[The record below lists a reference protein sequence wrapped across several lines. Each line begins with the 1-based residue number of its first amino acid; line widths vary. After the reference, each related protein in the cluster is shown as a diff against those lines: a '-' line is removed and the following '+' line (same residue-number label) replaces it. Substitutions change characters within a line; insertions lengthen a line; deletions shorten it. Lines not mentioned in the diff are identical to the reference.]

1 MEKGGHTTRGII
13 CTTLGAVLWGVSGTC
28 SQYLFTYKGVDSNWL
43 TVVRMIS
50 VGILLLAVALVT
62 RRKELLGALSS
73 RWGRMMLVVFGVCG
87 LMVSQY
93 TYLTAVQYTNSG
105 TATVLQDI
113 GPVLIMVVTCVMARR
128 LPRRGEIVAIVLT
141 LTGVALLAT
150 HGDPSNLVI
159 SPKGLTWGLLAA
171 VGFLLYTMLPEGLMR
186 RWGNLAVTGGAMF
199 LGGVVLFFVVRFWRR
214 SVVLDQEVIGMVA
227 LVVVMGTVLP
237 YTLYLQ
243 GVRDIGAVRASLISC
258 VEPVTATICSTVW
271 MHTLFMPLDLLGF
284 AAILSAVCLLSVQKR
299 TNGERAS

>member
-50 VGILLLAVALVT
+50 AGILLLAVALVT

-128 LPRRGEIVAIVLT
+128 PAQ
-141 LTGVALLAT
+141 TG
-150 HGDPSNLVI
+150 
-159 SPKGLTWGLLAA
+159 
-171 VGFLLYTMLPEGLMR
+171 
-186 RWGNLAVTGGAMF
+186 
-199 LGGVVLFFVVRFWRR
+199 
-214 SVVLDQEVIGMVA
+214 
-227 LVVVMGTVLP
+227 
-237 YTLYLQ
+237 
-243 GVRDIGAVRASLISC
+243 
-258 VEPVTATICSTVW
+258 
-271 MHTLFMPLDLLGF
+271 
-284 AAILSAVCLLSVQKR
+284 
-299 TNGERAS
+299 